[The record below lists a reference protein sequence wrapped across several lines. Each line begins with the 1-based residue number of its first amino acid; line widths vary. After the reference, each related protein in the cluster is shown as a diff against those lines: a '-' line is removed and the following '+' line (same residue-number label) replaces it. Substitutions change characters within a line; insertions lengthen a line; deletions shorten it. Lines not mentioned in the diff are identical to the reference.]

1 MVEDGCTADLY
12 SNVPYC
18 AAIVSTKDRAI
29 KNVPILDLRRQKE
42 IVLPEGI
49 CEIGDYWFR
58 GCEAESV
65 TIPAS
70 VRNIGARSFCRC
82 EKLKHVYFA
91 KGSKLETIGKHCF
104 FCCGLWE
111 ITLPA
116 SLREIGPY
124 AFSRCPNLGTIYVEA
139 GCTADVA
146 KDLDD
151 PVRVVSVPRSGE
163 QTE

>member
-1 MVEDGCTADLY
+1 MEDGCTADLY

-42 IVLPEGI
+42 VVLPEGI
-49 CEIGDYWFR
+49 CKIGDYWFR
-58 GCEAESV
+58 GSKIENV

-70 VRNIGARSFCRC
+70 VRSIGERSFCCC
-82 EKLKHVYFA
+82 EKLRHVRLA
-91 KGSKLETIGKHCF
+91 KGSRLETIGEYCF
-104 FCCGLWE
+104 FCCGFGE

-116 SLREIGPY
+116 SLREIGLY
-124 AFSRCPNLGTIYVEA
+124 AFSRCPNLETIYVED

-151 PVRVVSVPRSGE
+151 PVIVVSVLRSGE